1 MSPSFDHEST
11 PLVATI
17 APRTEE
23 KDTAKTIT
31 INRSTAIKCLA
42 AIAGLMACV
51 AFVGFPMGS
60 DLSMVALSGTQLT
73 GTQQTEIESR
83 PCDPKADATDTNSCA
98 YYYSRNTAIS
108 LVPDKC
114 PAGMVRQSR
123 CRSFELLFPRLLEF
137 THHS

>member
-1 MSPSFDHEST
+1 MSPSFDHEAT

-23 KDTAKTIT
+23 EDTIT
-31 INRSTAIKCLA
+31 IKRRTAIKCLA

-51 AFVGFPMGS
+51 AYVGFPMGS

-73 GTQQTEIESR
+73 GTQQTEIESAKS
-83 PCDPKADATDTNSCA
+83 PCDPKADATDPNSCA

-114 PAGMVRQSR
+114 PAGMVRLSR
-123 CRSFELLFPRLLEF
+123 CQSFELPFPRLLEF
-137 THHS
+137 THRS